1 MYKGTLAV
9 LTQSELLEF
18 ERMLASAPEVY
29 DYCAHMTDQQLN
41 YLIAFL
47 SRSRENT
54 MIESRQVKEA
64 LDEALRASASKD
76 ETLKAQDAE
85 LEELK
90 AALKEKD
97 AALAKKDRVIRDKN
111 KTLAKKDKHI
121 SDLEEQL
128 EESKVNRYGRRRM
141 KSKDEKA
148 SGKSGDVKDDKNK
161 DDDSGNNGSN
171 ANPGGA
177 DRQQCEEEYDGVTP
191 QEPVTEDRSGEGK
204 NSSSTDCTFNP
215 KNRPECYK
223 TMGLREVSGVK
234 GLEELLK
241 NTEHKF
247 DLSRLPAGAIVK
259 ARRYRTFYTMRTI
272 LLKET
277 IEQLRELLSKELSRE
292 NPKRSYCM
300 EQALNY
306 FDHFKD
312 DLFRY
317 RKDGNYPI
325 DNNLAERQV
334 RPFTAMRKGIQHYGS
349 DDGAERA
356 AVYLSVVSTVKLA
369 GVSVW
374 KFLGYFFEDM
384 VTGGSKH
391 RALLKLSAA

>member
-111 KTLAKKDKHI
+111 KTLAKKDNALAEKDKHI

-148 SGKSGDVKDDKNK
+148 SGKSEDVKDDKNK

-171 ANPGGA
+171 ANPG
-177 DRQQCEEEYDGVTP
+177 
-191 QEPVTEDRSGEGK
+191 RSGPPAVRGGVRRSDATGAGDGGQVGRGQEQLVGRLHVQ
-204 NSSSTDCTFNP
+204 SEEP
-215 KNRPECYK
+215 
-223 TMGLREVSGVK
+223 SGV
-234 GLEELLK
+234 L
-241 NTEHKF
+241 
-247 DLSRLPAGAIVK
+247 
-259 ARRYRTFYTMRTI
+259 
-272 LLKET
+272 
-277 IEQLRELLSKELSRE
+277 
-292 NPKRSYCM
+292 
-300 EQALNY
+300 
-306 FDHFKD
+306 
-312 DLFRY
+312 
-317 RKDGNYPI
+317 
-325 DNNLAERQV
+325 
-334 RPFTAMRKGIQHYGS
+334 
-349 DDGAERA
+349 
-356 AVYLSVVSTVKLA
+356 
-369 GVSVW
+369 
-374 KFLGYFFEDM
+374 
-384 VTGGSKH
+384 
-391 RALLKLSAA
+391 